1 MYSTNKTNNGQI
13 DLPMALIPLNS
24 VRVKYNRK
32 CYEMKPDNEL
42 VNIASAQKILKIL
55 MTMLD

>member
-13 DLPMALIPLNS
+13 DLPMELIPLKS
-24 VRVKYNRK
+24 VREKYNRK

-42 VNIASAQKILKIL
+42 VNIASAH
-55 MTMLD
+55 